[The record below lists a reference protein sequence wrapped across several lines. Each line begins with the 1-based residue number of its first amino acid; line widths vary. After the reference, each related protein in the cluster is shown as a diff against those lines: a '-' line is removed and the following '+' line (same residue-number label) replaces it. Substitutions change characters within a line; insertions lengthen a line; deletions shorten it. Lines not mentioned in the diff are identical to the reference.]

1 MKKKILIILSIIL
14 VLCVGGFTLY
24 VNDYYSAQS
33 DATVLLKQPQVK
45 QVSSDLTTITPNQTS
60 DVGIIFYP
68 GAKVESSAYLPLLNK
83 IEEKGY
89 NCFLV
94 DMPFKMA
101 IFNKNAA
108 DKVIN
113 QYKNI
118 KHWYICGHSMGGAM
132 ASSYVADNKDK
143 VDGLILLG
151 SYIYGD
157 VSDDDT
163 LTIYGSLNTSVE
175 KKIDYKKNIVVIEG
189 GNHAY
194 FGNYGE
200 QKGDAKATIS
210 RESQQAQT
218 VEAIDS
224 FIQERLNK

>member
-14 VLCVGGFTLY
+14 VLCVSGFTLY

-45 QVSSDLTTITPNQTS
+45 QVSSDLTTITPHQTS

-94 DMPFKMA
+94 NMPFKMA

-151 SYIYGD
+151 SYIYGN

-210 RESQQAQT
+210 RENQQEQT
-218 VEAIDS
+218 VKAIDS

>member
-14 VLCVGGFTLY
+14 VLCIGGFTLY
-24 VNDYYSAQS
+24 VNDYYHAQS
-33 DATVLLKQPQVK
+33 DATVLLKQSQIK
-45 QVSSDLTTITPNQTS
+45 KVSSDLITLTPNEKS

-68 GAKVESSAYLPLLNK
+68 GAKVENTAYLPLLNQL
-83 IEEKGY
+83 EEKGY

-94 DMPFKMA
+94 SMPFNMA

-108 DKVIN
+108 DEIIN
-113 QYKNI
+113 QYQNI

-157 VSDDDT
+157 VSDEDT

-200 QKGDAKATIS
+200 QKGDAKASIS
-210 RESQQAQT
+210 RESQQSQT
-218 VEAIDS
+218 IKAIDS
-224 FIQERLNK
+224 FIQSR